1 MKIFLAPQFEKN
13 YRKLPHHIQLLLQK
27 KEKEFRKNPRSPSL
41 KMHKLSG
48 KLKDFFSFSINYSY
62 RVVFRFMDKENVIF
76 YDVGTH
82 SIYS

>member
-13 YRKLPHHIQLLLQK
+13 YKKLPPTIQLLLQK
-27 KEKEFRKNPRSPSL
+27 KEKEFRKNPRHPSL
-41 KMHKLSG
+41 KTHKLSG

-62 RVVFRFMDKENVIF
+62 RVVFRFEDKESVIF

-82 SIYS
+82 SIYK